1 MKCTPSLFV
10 LGEGAPTPAHT
21 LDMPFLW
28 NHSAAQQDQ
37 QPVALG
43 VQGEAG
49 GEPGHLASGVLLLL
63 IFVFEFL
70 FVSANDFFCPIEV
83 SGLFFEGVLSVASLS
98 NC

>member
-70 FVSANDFFCPIEV
+70 FVSVCDLCV
-83 SGLFFEGVLSVASLS
+83 KCGTLGSVGQL
-98 NC
+98 